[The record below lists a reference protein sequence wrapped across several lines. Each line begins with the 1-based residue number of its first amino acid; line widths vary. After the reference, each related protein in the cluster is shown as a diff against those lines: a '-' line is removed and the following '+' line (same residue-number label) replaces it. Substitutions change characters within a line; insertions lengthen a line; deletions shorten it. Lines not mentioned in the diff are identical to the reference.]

1 MKRLIEFSL
10 VIILVFFISNCQ
22 SKKNVKDFA
31 IGKVEEIIIAAS
43 EVVYSNVEKELL
55 DALYIDVDLPVKE
68 SVFYTKYSTLEKL
81 YIHKKNKNIVFITN
95 IYRNDEYSNLI
106 NSFLTSEDM
115 ELIKKE
121 KVSFFKIYDGFALGQ
136 NILIIAG
143 TDDSLIGNSIRL
155 NKEKIQK
162 FFIDNSY
169 RSVEIMTYF
178 TGENK
183 RLSSLIFEKMN
194 IKIKVPS
201 DYSTAFYDK
210 NQPAYSIVA
219 RYPDRFI
226 TIIKESDLRNF
237 NYNFII
243 KTKNKIGKEKFYG
256 DYIDTSYVKLKKEET
271 QFKGYNALYISGVYA
286 NNEENL
292 GGPFF
297 TYLVNTGKELVYID
311 CHIFYPGERK
321 FFKLMEL
328 KSIVNTMEFQ

>member
-31 IGKVEEIIIAAS
+31 IGKVEEIIISAS

>member
-1 MKRLIEFSL
+1 MKRLIEFTL
-10 VIILVFFISNCQ
+10 VIILVFFISNCEG
-22 SKKNVKDFA
+22 KKNIKDFA

-43 EVVYSNVEKELL
+43 EVVYANVEKELL
-55 DALYIDVDLPVKE
+55 DALYIEMDLPVKE

-81 YIHKKNKNIVFITN
+81 YIHKRNKNIIFITN

-106 NSFLTSEDM
+106 NSFLTSEDKKLV
-115 ELIKKE
+115 EKE

-143 TDDSLIGNSIRL
+143 TDDSLIRNSIRL
-155 NKEKIQK
+155 NRDKIQK

-169 RSVEIMTYF
+169 RSVEMMTYF

-201 DYSTAFYDK
+201 DYQTAFYDK
-210 NQPAYSIVA
+210 NLSAYCMVA

-237 NYNFII
+237 NYNFLIE
-243 KTKNKIGKEKFYG
+243 TRNRIGKKKFYG
-256 DYIDTSYVKLKKEET
+256 DYIDTSFIKLKKEET
-271 QFKGYNALYISGVYA
+271 RFKGYDALYISGVYA
-286 NNEENL
+286 NNKENL

-297 TYLVNTGKELVYID
+297 TYLVNTGKELIYID
-311 CHIFYPGERK
+311 CHIFNPGERK

-328 KSIVNTMEFQ
+328 KSIVNTMEF